1 MRIRIDRGL
10 HRRPASPVCWITDDL
25 AIAAGPPPEQ
35 WRALQALGIRAALD
49 LRTVQEGGGCTV
61 IPAELAYRSF
71 PIEDGSAP
79 APTDLLDVSSWITS
93 HLRSG
98 SRVMINCREG
108 RGRSALVA
116 CATLMRLGYSLES
129 AYRVVRRGQ
138 PQVAL
143 SDDQVKVLE
152 GLSRF

>member
-1 MRIRIDRGL
+1 MRLLSPL
-10 HRRPASPVCWITDDL
+10 HRRPASPIRWITDDL
-25 AIAAGPPPEQ
+25 AIAAGPSLGQ
-35 WRALQALGIRAALD
+35 WRGLHAQGIRAALD
-49 LRTVQEGGGCTV
+49 LRTIQEGGGCDV
-61 IPAELAYRSF
+61 VPAELAYRSF

-79 APTDLLDVSSWITS
+79 ALTDLLDVSSWITS

-138 PQVAL
+138 PRVAL
-143 SDDQVKVLE
+143 SGDQVKVLE
-152 GLSRF
+152 DLSVLKS